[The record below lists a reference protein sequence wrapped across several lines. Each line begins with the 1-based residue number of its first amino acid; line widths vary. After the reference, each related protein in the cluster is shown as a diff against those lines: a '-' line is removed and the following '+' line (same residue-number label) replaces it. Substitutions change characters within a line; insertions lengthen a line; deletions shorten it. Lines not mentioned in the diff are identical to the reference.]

1 MIKRFCDLC
10 GKNITGEEHVSFDM
24 PFPFSSLDVDDDFHV
39 IELGACFKDIA
50 LDLCVSCLDKIW
62 KGQNDKPFDIHKL
75 FIK

>member
-10 GKNITGEEHVSFDM
+10 GKNITGEEYASFDM
-24 PFPFSSLDVDDDFHV
+24 PFPLSSIDLDDDLHV
-39 IELGACFKDIA
+39 IELGVSLKDIP

-75 FIK
+75 LFK